1 VPEQGELATKQ
12 DLYENKVK
20 NHKIY
25 PCKGRYTKKTRLVS
39 FFGADNNL
47 NGLI

>member
-1 VPEQGELATKQ
+1 MPEQGELATKQ

-25 PCKGRYTKKTRLVS
+25 PCKGRYAKKLVLFRFLAS
-39 FFGADNNL
+39 
-47 NGLI
+47 III